1 MNDATKF
8 GVTTVI
14 AVVTITTG
22 FVQFGSTYAR
32 SVQQPFL
39 ETQTAQCFSAAENA
53 ARLATT
59 LDPETWKK
67 AREEFWMLY
76 WGPLAIVEDV
86 EPDAGENNVGDVQK
100 LMVRFGDELKKVKV
114 IPPPDLP
121 LSNLEVASLDI
132 AHACRD
138 LLTSRWRVGIL
149 TLFTQ

>member
-1 MNDATKF
+1 M
-8 GVTTVI
+8 I
-14 AVVTITTG
+14 AVVTIAIG

-39 ETQTAQCFSAAENA
+39 ETQTDRCFAAAENA

-59 LDPETWKK
+59 IDQDTWKK

-86 EPDAGENNVGDVQK
+86 EPDASENNVGDVQK
-100 LMVRFGDELKKVKV
+100 LMKKFGDELKLVSEV
-114 IPPPDLP
+114 PPRSLP
-121 LSNLEVASLDI
+121 LSGLQRDSLDI

-149 TLFTQ
+149 TVFTR